1 MMNNGKRFED
11 TMRDAIIEA
20 YISVMGAGKW
30 NSLTNGEKDMALHLV
45 ENDFGKRIG
54 AKRA

>member
-1 MMNNGKRFED
+1 
-11 TMRDAIIEA
+11 MRDAIIEA